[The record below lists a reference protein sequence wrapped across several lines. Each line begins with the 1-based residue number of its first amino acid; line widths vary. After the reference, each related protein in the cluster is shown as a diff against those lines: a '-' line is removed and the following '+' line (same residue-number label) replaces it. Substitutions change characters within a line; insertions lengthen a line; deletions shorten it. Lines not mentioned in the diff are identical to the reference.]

1 MVNAKELKSIDLASY
16 TINMTAISLL
26 FSIILSLFVIIAI
39 GINMPQGIGSSIYIV
54 PTIIVGTFMYSLYN
68 FFCQGLLYNLLAKKL
83 NNIQLI
89 FGDNGEIL
97 KINSSQTAT
106 MIAIILTI
114 QVILL
119 YLVTVFILPLVLNAT
134 IQTLLFSGQQMVAL
148 SLYQIMAVISQPIFI
163 LLVIF
168 GCLVISFVYILLGCY
183 VYNNIAR
190 KGRFIQVNLSKENN
204 LTAIDSIDYKKFA
217 IAFSIIVLVL
227 SIISAIIS
235 IISGGTIPGAI
246 FQIIGSLVA
255 GFIYGLLFAIFYNY
269 IASKNGKIKL
279 ELIDL

>member
-279 ELIDL
+279 ELIDF